1 MVIYEA
7 SGREGG
13 KLCCGGL
20 VLQQG
25 IGEQLVLAVV
35 VVVVVVV
42 VGCGWFGGGRD
53 G

>member
-1 MVIYEA
+1 VVIYEA

-35 VVVVVVV
+35 VVVVV
-42 VGCGWFGGGRD
+42 GCGWFGGGRD